1 MPGKSLLYH
10 LLALFVVAVWG
21 ITFIS
26 TKVLI
31 NNGLQPSQIFVIRF
45 VMAYAGIWAILA
57 LGKGDTHLLSR
68 SFKDEAVFAFLGI
81 SGGSMYF
88 LAENTALAYT
98 QASNVSFIV
107 STAPLL
113 TILMTLAF
121 RKVSKGD
128 FAAALEPVRVNW
140 ALVLGTLL
148 ALGGVAMIAF
158 DGSRFQMSLRG
169 DLLAFAA
176 ALCWGLYSIFMG
188 KMSANYGEVF
198 ATRKVFFYGLLTIIP
213 FIWGEGMPSAE
224 VLGRSSVVLNLLF
237 LGLVASLACFIIWNK
252 VMVRLG
258 NVTAT
263 NYVYLNP
270 FFTLVTAVTVLGERL
285 TPLSA
290 VGSLAI
296 VAGVFLAGKH
306 KQQ

>member
-31 NNGLQPSQIFVIRF
+31 NNGLQPSQIFVISF

-68 SFKDEAVFAFLGI
+68 SFKDEAVFAFHGI

-113 TILMTLAF
+113 TILTTLAF